1 MEMKEP
7 QMVILESWKEMQGFL
22 MVMPSTC
29 CNRGQISCGRDQEK
43 LAVPLI
49 IEVLIGTS
57 EP

>member
-1 MEMKEP
+1 MDIKQP
-7 QMVILESWKEMQGFL
+7 QMEILESWQEMQGLL

-29 CNRGQISCGRDQEK
+29 CNQGRISCGRDPEK

>member
-7 QMVILESWKEMQGFL
+7 QMVILESWQEMQGLL

-29 CNRGQISCGRDQEK
+29 CNQGLISCGRVQEK
-43 LAVPLI
+43 LEEPL
-49 IEVLIGTS
+49 LIGTS